1 MYNWIVLFG
10 GSSFVGVNIND
21 LVFGLYVVIVIDQ
34 DLFGC
39 FIIDIFNIGQFDLFQ
54 VMLLDLANES
64 CIGGGMDGVIIV
76 GVDGGMVFYIYD
88 WLNMDIDFILMDLV

>member
-1 MYNWIVLFG
+1 
-10 GSSFVGVNIND
+10 
-21 LVFGLYVVIVIDQ
+21 
-34 DLFGC
+34 
-39 FIIDIFNIGQFDLFQ
+39 
-54 VMLLDLANES
+54 MLLDLANES